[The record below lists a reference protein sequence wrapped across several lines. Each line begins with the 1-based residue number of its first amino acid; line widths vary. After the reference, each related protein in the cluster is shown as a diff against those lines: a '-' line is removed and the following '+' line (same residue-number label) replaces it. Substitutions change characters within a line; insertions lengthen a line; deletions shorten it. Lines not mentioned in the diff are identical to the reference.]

1 MWELIFSFLAIIYL
15 LTGLRLLAAWLKLL
29 NQDSNCSSL
38 EKSQGIAILIT
49 IATFWPLSLP
59 FAYLELLNKKNQ
71 ENKPAENKPE
81 MYVTN
86 NSIVLFY
93 EKIKS

>member
-1 MWELIFSFLAIIYL
+1 MWELIFSSLGIIYL
-15 LTGLRLLAAWLKLL
+15 LTALRLLAAWLKLL
-29 NQDSNCSSL
+29 NHDSNCSSL
-38 EKSQGIAILIT
+38 EKSQGIAMLIT

-71 ENKPAENKPE
+71 ENQVENQPE
-81 MYVTN
+81 MSATQ

-93 EKIKS
+93 EKIKL